1 MDRNHV
7 RRMKPAYRHTSG
19 EMALNEL
26 TISMHVGQVGLC
38 PRANG

>member
-1 MDRNHV
+1 MGRNRV

-26 TISMHVGQVGLC
+26 TISMRVGKGGLGS
-38 PRANG
+38 RANG